1 MTTLNKHFIIRA
13 NKQTHKKE
21 GETMKQDK
29 TLKTIS
35 ITLDN
40 IITQLDILD
49 DVISEICQEK
59 QELTTYS
66 KLFDYVFSS
75 VIDINEKIKTL

>member
-1 MTTLNKHFIIRA
+1 
-13 NKQTHKKE
+13 
-21 GETMKQDK
+21 MKQDK

-35 ITLDN
+35 ITLNN